1 MTTYRLLNML
11 MTMNY
16 MKVPHLP
23 YQSTEKGSVG
33 SEQWAKKKVLLFET
47 RESTSCMI
55 PLEEEKNNS
64 FFTKSIGNTFMRG
77 TLALLRLSNICSQQP
92 ALDGTICCYG
102 TELHT
107 VDGAM

>member
-1 MTTYRLLNML
+1 MTNLDPPRALRKTFNLLC
-11 MTMNY
+11 
-16 MKVPHLP
+16 P
-23 YQSTEKGSVG
+23 TE
-33 SEQWAKKKVLLFET
+33 EN
-47 RESTSCMI
+47 R
-55 PLEEEKNNS
+55 
-64 FFTKSIGNTFMRG
+64 